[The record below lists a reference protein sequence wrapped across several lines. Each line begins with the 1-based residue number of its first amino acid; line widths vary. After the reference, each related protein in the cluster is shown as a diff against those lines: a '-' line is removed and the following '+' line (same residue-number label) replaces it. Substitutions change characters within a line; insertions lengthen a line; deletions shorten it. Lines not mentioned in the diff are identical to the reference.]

1 MIVDSSKKL
10 NDLRESGR
18 ILKNIVSK
26 LKSKTEIGISA
37 YDLDKLAQELTKKA
51 GVKPAFLG
59 YNNFPNA
66 LCVCINEEVAHGI
79 PRRDKIIKAGDIVS
93 LDYGIIYKGVYTD
106 HAISFTI
113 GNSVTDSEKLVKI
126 TEQAM
131 YKGIDVVKTGIKT
144 GDIGFA
150 IESFIKKE
158 SNYGIIK
165 RLVGHGLG
173 DKVHEDP
180 HIPNFGKK
188 GYGSILREGEV
199 IAIEPIIALGS
210 GDIKLDKDKHTY
222 ITKDRTLSA
231 HFEHTILVKK
241 DGYEII
247 T

>member
-1 MIVDSSKKL
+1 MIISSFKKL

-37 YDLDKLAQELTKKA
+37 YELDLLALKLTKKA
-51 GVKPAFLG
+51 GVRPAFLG

-66 LCVCINEEVAHGI
+66 LCVCLNNEVAHGI
-79 PRRDKIIKAGDIVS
+79 PKKNKIIKNGDIVS
-93 LDYGIIYKGVYTD
+93 LDYGIIYNGVYTD

-113 GNSVTDSEKLVKI
+113 GNLVPDSEKLVKI

-131 YKGIDVVKTGIKT
+131 QEGINVVKAGIKT

-150 IESFIKKE
+150 IESFVKKQ
-158 SNYGIIK
+158 SNYGIVK
-165 RLVGHGLG
+165 HLVGHGLG

-180 HIPNFGKK
+180 RIPNFGEK
-188 GYGSILREGEV
+188 GAGNVLRKGEV
-199 IAIEPIIALGS
+199 IAIEPMISLGS
-210 GDIKLDKDKHTY
+210 GDIKLHSDKHTY
-222 ITKDRTLSA
+222 ITKDGSLSA
-231 HFEHTILVKK
+231 HFEHTLIVTKN
-241 DGYEII
+241 GYEIV

>member
-1 MIVDSSKKL
+1 MIVNSSKKL

-37 YDLDKLAQELTKKA
+37 YNLDTLARELTKKA
-51 GVKPAFLG
+51 GGKPAFLS

-79 PRRDKIIKAGDIVS
+79 PHRDKIIKAGDIVS
-93 LDYGIIYKGVYTD
+93 LDYGVIYNEVYTD
-106 HAISFTI
+106 HAISFII
-113 GNSVTDSEKLVKI
+113 GNHTSDSKKLVEV
-126 TEQAM
+126 TEHAM
-131 YKGIDVVKTGIKT
+131 LNGISVVKAGVKT

-150 IESFIKKE
+150 IESFIKKKGD
-158 SNYGIIK
+158 YGIIK

-199 IAIEPIIALGS
+199 IAIEPMIALGS

>member
-199 IAIEPIIALGS
+199 IAIEPMIALGS